1 MKILITGGC
10 GYTGT
15 VLVEKL
21 AESGHDIVVVDAQW
35 FGRYLG
41 KKYSNIKF
49 IKKDIRN
56 ISSSIFIGIDTV
68 IHLANVANDPAV
80 DLNPNLSWEINVLA
94 TQKLIINSI
103 NKKVKNFIYASSGSV
118 YGVKKEKKVTESLER
133 VPISTYN
140 KTKMIAEDVLMSYKD
155 AINIFC
161 IRPAT
166 VCGFS
171 PRMRFDLTVN
181 LLTLQAI
188 KKKKITVLGGSQI
201 RPNIHVQDLAAA
213 YSFFVNKKNLN
224 SGFYNAGFDN
234 FSILDIAKKIQKKIG
249 CKIKILKSNDPR
261 SYRQDSSK
269 LIGCGFKR
277 KFNVDNAI
285 DEIIFNYKKNPKI
298 EKPSCYT
305 VKWMIKN
312 NIS

>member
-21 AESGHDIVVVDAQW
+21 AETGHDIVVVDAEW
-35 FGRYLG
+35 FGRYSG
-41 KKYSNIKF
+41 RKYSNIKF
-49 IKKDIRN
+49 IKRDIRTV
-56 ISSSIFIGIDTV
+56 SPSICAGIETV

-103 NKKVKNFIYASSGSV
+103 KNKAKNFIYASSGSV
-118 YGVKKEKKVTESLER
+118 YGVKKEKKVTELLDR

-155 AINIFC
+155 DINIFC

-171 PRMRFDLTVN
+171 SRMRFDLTVN

-201 RPNIHVQDLAAA
+201 RPNIHIQDLAAV
-213 YSFFVNKKNLN
+213 YSFFVNKNNLK

-234 FSILDIAKKIQKKIG
+234 FSILDIAKKIQKKID
-249 CKIKILKSNDPR
+249 CTIKIIKSNDPR

-285 DEIIFNYKKNPKI
+285 DDIIFNYKKNPGI

-305 VKWMIKN
+305 VRWMIKN
-312 NIS
+312 KIS